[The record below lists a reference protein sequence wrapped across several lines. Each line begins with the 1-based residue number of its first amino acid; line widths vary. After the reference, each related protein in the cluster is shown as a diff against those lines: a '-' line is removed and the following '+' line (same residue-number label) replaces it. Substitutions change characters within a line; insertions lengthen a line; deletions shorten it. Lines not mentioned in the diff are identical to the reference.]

1 MRRLTLILGVVLLST
16 LPAHAAND
24 PATLQKLMEDTLA
37 AVKAGQKEKVA
48 ALLRPLVLPDATA
61 WFKKVFGEDIGAKLG
76 KDYSSMSSTL
86 PTDLA
91 GIFEGR
97 VKDGRTIV
105 SVTKVESA
113 TDPNAT
119 GLQKQA
125 LAAMKTKVPLYT
137 VRFAE
142 KAGMPG
148 YTLWSFVYVDGQ
160 FRLAGKMPM
169 DVR

>member
-1 MRRLTLILGVVLLST
+1 MRRLTLTLGVILFST
-16 LPAHAAND
+16 LPARAAND

-37 AVKAGQKEKVA
+37 AVKAGQKDKVA

-76 KDYSSMSSTL
+76 GEYNSMSSTL
-86 PTDLA
+86 ATDLA
-91 GIFEGR
+91 GIFEAR
-97 VKDGRTIV
+97 VKDGRTMV
-105 SVTKVESA
+105 SVTKIESA

-137 VRFAE
+137 VRLAE
-142 KAGMPG
+142 KPGMPG

-160 FRLAGKMPM
+160 FRLVGKMPM
-169 DVR
+169 DPR

>member
-1 MRRLTLILGVVLLST
+1 MTLILGLILFGT
-16 LPAHAAND
+16 FPARAVND

-37 AVKAGQKEKVA
+37 AVKAGQKDKVA
-48 ALLRPLVLPDATA
+48 ALLKPLVLPDATT
-61 WFKKVFGEDIGAKLG
+61 WFKKVFGDDIGAKLG
-76 KDYSSMSSTL
+76 AEYSKMSPTL
-86 PTDLA
+86 ATDLA

-137 VRFAE
+137 VRFVE
-142 KAGMPG
+142 KPGMPG

-160 FRLAGKMPM
+160 FRLVGKMPI
-169 DVR
+169 DAS